1 MPCVEKNVRFKSVL
15 TNFVHLFNF
24 LLQICLE
31 TSGNFSV
38 WKVVTLEWLEIGGI
52 LLVLGERASL

>member
-1 MPCVEKNVRFKSVL
+1 VPCVEKNVRFKSVL

-38 WKVVTLEWLEIGGI
+38 WKVVTLSGWKLE
-52 LLVLGERASL
+52 EFCWF